1 MLSLK
6 NVDYDLDTRSVLIQ
20 TANWLLQGKFAKQI
34 EQQFVFPVGP
44 QVDEAQKA
52 IRQQLT
58 NRKVAKGIDFGGRL
72 DTLDPDQVYLTP
84 SSLVALIVAKGR
96 IEIKIDGLL

>member
-1 MLSLK
+1 
-6 NVDYDLDTRSVLIQ
+6 V
-20 TANWLLQGKFAKQI
+20 
-34 EQQFVFPVGP
+34 

-58 NRKVAKGIDFGGRL
+58 SRRVVKGVNFSGRL

-84 SSLVALIVAKGR
+84 TSLVALIVAKGR
-96 IEIKIDGLL
+96 VEIKIDGLL